1 MSSFLLDAIG
11 VSLIGIARMR
21 RSRSIWA
28 VGAAALALLA
38 APTAALA
45 SGQVF
50 FGGWYDNAIGSVNS
64 NGSEP
69 KPDLIVN
76 DETIPLGMAVS
87 GDYLYWES
95 NSAGVRIGRSRLD
108 GSEANTGLVG
118 TDGGPP
124 SSDGVSIGGGR
135 LYWTEKRNATGFGPL
150 YLSSANLDGSDPRVR
165 FLSLGTNAEGTAFV
179 SGSYVFFVIQKDV
192 RGVERYS
199 IARSRLDG
207 KGSRR
212 IIAANRPYAAE
223 GLVGNAS
230 HVYWVEESPD
240 SEGKDLFIARASID
254 ASSLN
259 TRWRRI
265 PSRGCHV
272 KKGAGGIALGGRY
285 LFIGCPGGD
294 VDRVSLGRRA
304 RLRTLRTGA
313 KLSSG
318 PVLAATS

>member
-1 MSSFLLDAIG
+1 
-11 VSLIGIARMR
+11 MR
-21 RSRSIWA
+21 LGRSTW
-28 VGAAALALLA
+28 AAALAALA
-38 APTAALA
+38 LFIAPAAARA

-50 FGGWYDNAIGSVNS
+50 FGGWYDSAIGSVNS
-64 NGSEP
+64 DGSEP
-69 KPDLIVN
+69 QPNLIVN
-76 DETIPLGMAVS
+76 EETVPLGMAVG
-87 GDYLYWES
+87 GDHLYWES
-95 NSAGVRIGRSRLD
+95 NSAGVKIGRSRLD
-108 GSEANTGLVG
+108 GSEADTELVG

-124 SSDGVSIGGGR
+124 GGDGVSISGGR
-135 LYWTEKRNATGFGPL
+135 VYWTEKRNSTGFGPL
-150 YLSSANLDGSDPRVR
+150 YLSSANLDGSGQQVR

-199 IARSRLDG
+199 VARSRLDG

-212 IIAANRPYAAE
+212 IVAADRPYAAE

-230 HVYWVEESPD
+230 HVYWVEENPYAGGD
-240 SEGKDLFIARASID
+240 QELFIAKASVN

-265 PSRGCHV
+265 PRKGCHV
-272 KKGAGGIALGGRY
+272 KDGAGGIALGARY

-294 VDRVSLGRRA
+294 IDRVSLGRRA
-304 RLRTLRTGA
+304 RLKTLMTGA

-318 PVLAATS
+318 PVLAATP

>member
-1 MSSFLLDAIG
+1 LTR
-11 VSLIGIARMR
+11 IARTR

-28 VGAAALALLA
+28 VGAATLALLA

-50 FGGWYDNAIGSVNS
+50 FGGWYDNAIGSVKS
-64 NGSEP
+64 DGSEP
-69 KPDLIVN
+69 KPNLVVN

-87 GDYLYWES
+87 GDYIYWES
-95 NSAGVRIGRSRLD
+95 NSSGVRIGRSHLD
-108 GSEANTGLVG
+108 GSEADTGLVG

-124 SSDGVSIGGGR
+124 SGDGVSISGGR
-135 LYWTEKRNATGFGPL
+135 VYWTEKRNSTGFGPL
-150 YLSSANLDGSDPRVR
+150 YLGSANLDGSNPQVR
-165 FLSLGTNAEGTAFV
+165 FLSPGTNAEGTAFV

-199 IARSRLDG
+199 VARSRVDG

-230 HVYWVEESPD
+230 HVYWVEENPYAGGGQ
-240 SEGKDLFIARASID
+240 ELFIARASVN

-272 KKGAGGIALGGRY
+272 KDGAGGTALGGRY
-285 LFIGCPGGD
+285 LFIGCPGGGRPRIPRERAPR
-294 VDRVSLGRRA
+294 DRAHG
-304 RLRTLRTGA
+304 
-313 KLSSG
+313 G
-318 PVLAATS
+318 PQRCGATSISKRPPYILGA

>member
-1 MSSFLLDAIG
+1 
-11 VSLIGIARMR
+11 MR
-21 RSRSIWA
+21 RDRSIWVASLATLAFLTAPA
-28 VGAAALALLA
+28 VAM
-38 APTAALA
+38 A

-50 FGGWYDNAIGSVNS
+50 FGGWYDSAIGSVNS
-64 NGSEP
+64 DGSEP
-69 KPDLIVN
+69 QPNLIVN
-76 DETIPLGMAVS
+76 EETVPLGMSVD

-95 NSAGVRIGRSRLD
+95 NSAGVKIGRSRLD
-108 GSEANTGLVG
+108 GSEADIELVG

-124 SSDGVSIGGGR
+124 GSGGVSSSGGR
-135 LYWTEKRNATGFGPL
+135 IYWTETRNSTGFGPL
-150 YLSSANLDGSDPRVR
+150 YLSSANLDGSDPQVR
-165 FLSLGTNAEGTAFV
+165 FLSLGTNAAGTAFV
-179 SGSYVFFVIQKDV
+179 SGSYVFYVIQKDV

-223 GLVGNAS
+223 GLVGTAS
-230 HVYWVEESPD
+230 HVYWVEENPYAAGGQ
-240 SEGKDLFIARASID
+240 ELFIARASIN

-265 PSRGCHV
+265 PRKGCHV
-272 KKGAGGIALGGRY
+272 RDGADGIALGARY

-294 VDRVSLGRRA
+294 IDRVSLGRRA
-304 RLRTLRTGA
+304 RLKTLVTGA

-318 PVLAATS
+318 PVLAATP